1 MYAPRR
7 SGPPATSNATQMNHL
22 VAFFAASVACASA
35 AVADTY
41 PRLEGIDIEEY
52 VFRLTLSDDSDRV
65 EGLAT
70 IDVRFDRAGVTELPL
85 DLVGPPGAGDTG
97 MTVSGVWV
105 AGGRQA
111 ADVTSARLARDARGA
126 AARFEHAGDRLRV
139 ILPTPSTAGR
149 RSFVTVAYAGAPA
162 TGLEIGDT
170 KHGERS
176 FFSENWPN
184 RARHWLPTVDH
195 PYDKAKSQM
204 IVTAPDHYQVISNGL
219 LVEETDLDDGT
230 RLTHWRQSV
239 PIATWLNVLG
249 VARFAVQH
257 LEDFD
262 GKPVQTWVY
271 PQDREAGFHDFAVP
285 THDVLAFYS
294 SHVGPYAYEKL
305 ANVQSNSV
313 GGGMESAT
321 AIFYGDDVVT
331 GERSVRWRNVIIH
344 EIAHHW
350 FGNAVTQSD
359 WDDVWL
365 SEGFATYFTLL
376 YREHAYGRDDFVS
389 GLADARARV
398 YRYYAEHPDYRVV
411 HDELADMSKVTT
423 GMQYQKG
430 AWTLHMLR
438 RLLGTETFWRGIR
451 SYYETYRN
459 RNASTADFRR
469 VMEETSGLELDW
481 FFDQWLRQGG
491 VPTIAATWSH
501 AAGMLR
507 LDMHQTQATYGFQL
521 PIEVELRF
529 DDGSTQRETV
539 QMLARTGQFSV
550 PVERAPTSVVLD
562 PDTWL
567 LLQAEIT
574 REEP

>member
-1 MYAPRR
+1 MRAKTDRGR
-7 SGPPATSNATQMNHL
+7 SCTRACMRAGL
-22 VAFFAASVACASA
+22 VLAIAIGSVHV

-41 PRLEGIDIEEY
+41 ERLDGVDIEEY
-52 VFRLTLSDDSDRV
+52 VFRLTLSDDSDV
-65 EGLAT
+65 IEGLAT
-70 IDVRFDRAGVTELPL
+70 IDVRFERAGVTELPL
-85 DLVGPPGAGDTG
+85 DLVGASADGSTG
-97 MTVSGVWV
+97 MSVAGVWV
-105 AGGRQA
+105 AGGLRA
-111 ADVTSARLARDARGA
+111 ATLTSARLGRDERGVPA
-126 AARFEHAGDRLRV
+126 HFEHTGDRLRV
-139 ILPTPSTAGR
+139 VLPTPSSAGM
-149 RSFVTVAYAGAPA
+149 RSFVTVAYTGTPA

-204 IVTAPDHYQVISNGL
+204 VVTAANHYQVISNGL
-219 LVEETDLDDGT
+219 LVEETDLDDGM

-249 VARFAVQH
+249 VARFAVQR
-257 LEDFD
+257 LDDFD

-285 THDVLAFYS
+285 THEVLAYYS

-321 AIFYGDDVVT
+321 AIFYDDDAVT

-350 FGNAVTQSD
+350 FGNAVTESD

-398 YRYYAEHPDYRVV
+398 YRYYAEHPDYRIV

-438 RLLGTETFWRGIR
+438 GLLGTETFWRGIR
-451 SYYETYRN
+451 SYYETYRD
-459 RNASTADFRR
+459 RNASTADFCR
-469 VMEETSGLELDW
+469 VMEEASGLELEW

-491 VPTIAATWSH
+491 VPTIAASWSH
-501 AAGMLR
+501 ADGTLR
-507 LDMHQTQATYGFQL
+507 LDLRQTQATYSFRL
-521 PIEVELRF
+521 PIDVELRF
-529 DDGSTQRETV
+529 DDGTTQRETV
-539 QMLARTGQFSV
+539 RMQTRNEQFSV
-550 PVERAPTSVVLD
+550 RAERTPTTVMLD